1 VEARASAVL
10 TSLDGVTGV
19 TRAMEPSVL
28 IDASYAAMRR
38 AVELA
43 RSGRCSNWWTVQAR
57 MRTLGYKIVDLEWTE
72 MQRAWLD
79 QLCAEAR
86 TGVS

>member
-1 VEARASAVL
+1 
-10 TSLDGVTGV
+10 
-19 TRAMEPSVL
+19 MEPSVL
-28 IDASYAAMRR
+28 IDASYTAMRR

-57 MRTLGYKIVDLEWTE
+57 MRTQGYKAVDLEWTE
-72 MQRAWLD
+72 MQRTWLD